1 MKTLDRIIAVLIVLF
16 GAAHAAL
23 APVFRGNYDLA
34 SMWFLGGGLM
44 IIFLGLMNLVR
55 ASSPG
60 PAARW
65 ASLAANVMA
74 LAFAV
79 GLVPLAS
86 PRQAPQIPTFLV
98 LVGIAAL
105 FSLLRRPAAAA

>member
-23 APVFRGNYDLA
+23 APVFRGHYDA
-34 SMWFLGGGLM
+34 AGMWFLSGGLM

-55 ASSPG
+55 AG
-60 PAARW
+60 CPAGAVRW
-65 ASLAANVMA
+65 ASLAANLMG
-74 LAFAV
+74 LAFAA

-86 PRQAPQIPTFLV
+86 LRQAPQIPTFLV
-98 LVGIAAL
+98 LVGIAML
-105 FSLLRRPAAAA
+105 FSVLRHDAPAA

>member
-16 GAAHAAL
+16 GAAHSAL
-23 APVFRGNYDLA
+23 APVFRGHYDGA
-34 SMWFLGGGLM
+34 GMWFLSGGLM

-55 ASSPG
+55 AGSPG

-65 ASLAANVMA
+65 GSLAANVMG
-74 LAFAV
+74 LTFAV

-86 PRQAPQIPTFLV
+86 LRQAPQVPTFVV
-98 LVGIAAL
+98 LVGIATL
-105 FSLLRRPAAAA
+105 FSILRRPAAAA